1 MLFKTQHRQIIVM
14 IMLGLL
20 VSTIF
25 PFSASAG
32 VEKTKTPTIDG
43 DLYDNDPYLR
53 GWAEPDATVTFQRSD
68 GTYKVGT
75 AKWDGE
81 YMIYHDY
88 DRWPW
93 ILKGGEQLALWA
105 QAPGKTVSDTV
116 YIPVL
121 PSVQTSKPTVTGN
134 VYANG
139 GWLSGTT
146 EPGKLVYITLKNNS
160 GYVVG
165 SASTETGFY
174 TMQVKPSYP
183 ITAREKL
190 QLVAEAMGAGIRESD
205 PVTVTVLP
213 LKGKTAAPTVAGGV
227 YERSLKGLTEPGS
240 VVTIQRASGLESQVT
255 SSREDGTFSV
265 DLNIDSYKL
274 GEKLKLTAVTYGK
287 TVSDPVYAIV
297 QPSPKSSV
305 PTVSGNVYSN
315 GPWISGSTEPNTRV
329 FVRLKKADGTHIL
342 GDWTTN
348 GSYSIKS
355 LRTVPM
361 EKLYVTAM
369 ADGKKESDPVPVTTI
384 PTVGKTDAPAIIGHV
399 DAVNGILNGKAEP
412 GSEITINRPNYQL
425 HSQPSGTDGSFSID
439 LHWHQLRVGE
449 QLTVTAETVGKG
461 ISDEVPIIVQ
471 PAP

>member
-1 MLFKTQHRQIIVM
+1 MLLRAQHRQIIVM
-14 IMLGLL
+14 IILGLL
-20 VSTIF
+20 ISTNF

-43 DLYDNDPYLR
+43 DLYDNSPYLR
-53 GWAEPDATVTFQRSD
+53 GWSEPDATVTFERSD
-68 GTYKVGT
+68 GTYKWDT

-81 YMIYHDY
+81 YMIYHATY
-88 DRWPW
+88 RGAWK
-93 ILKGGEQLALWA
+93 LKAGEQLALSA

-121 PSVQTSKPTVTGN
+121 PSVQTSKPTVMGN

-146 EPGKLVYITLKNNS
+146 EPGKLVYITLRNNS
-160 GYVVG
+160 RSVVG

-183 ITAREKL
+183 ITAGEKL
-190 QLVAEAMGAGIRESD
+190 QLVAEAVGPGIRESD

-227 YERSLKGLTEPGS
+227 YERSLKGRSEPGS

-255 SSREDGTFSV
+255 SSREDGAFSV
-265 DLNIDSYKL
+265 DLNIDSYTL

-315 GPWISGSTEPNTRV
+315 GPWINGSTEPNTRV
-329 FVRLKKADGTHIL
+329 FVQLKKADGTLIV

-361 EKLYVTAM
+361 EKLHVTAM
-369 ADGKKESDPVPVTTI
+369 ADGKKESDPIPVTVI
-384 PTVGKTDAPAIIGHV
+384 PTVGKTEAPVVIGRV

-412 GSEITINRPNYQL
+412 GSEITIKRPDDTL
-425 HSQPSGTDGSFSID
+425 HSQISDTDGYFSID
-439 LHWHQLRVGE
+439 LHWYQLVVGE

-471 PAP
+471 AP

>member
-1 MLFKTQHRQIIVM
+1 MLFKSQHRQIIIM

-20 VSTIF
+20 VSAIF
-25 PFSASAG
+25 PFSVSAS

-43 DLYDNDPYLR
+43 DLYDNSPYLR
-53 GWAEPDATVTFQRSD
+53 GWAEPDATVTFERSD
-68 GTYKVGT
+68 GTYRMGT

-81 YMIYHDY
+81 YMIYHASE
-88 DRWPW
+88 RWSW
-93 ILKGGEQLALWA
+93 RLKAGEKLVLSA

-146 EPGKLVYITLKNNS
+146 EPGKLVYLTLKNNTGS
-160 GYVVG
+160 VVG
-165 SASTETGFY
+165 GAWTETGSY
-174 TMQVKPSYP
+174 TMQVKPSFP
-183 ITAREKL
+183 ITAREEL
-190 QLVAEAMGAGIRESD
+190 QLVAQAEGPGRRESD

-227 YERSLKGLTEPGS
+227 YERSLKGRSEPGS

-265 DLNIDSYKL
+265 DLNIDSYEL
-274 GEKLKLTAVTYGK
+274 GEKLKLTAETYGK

-329 FVRLKKADGTHIL
+329 FVQLKKADGSLIV
-342 GDWTTN
+342 GGWTTN

-369 ADGKKESDPVPVTTI
+369 ADGKKESDPVPVTAI
-384 PTVGKTDAPAIIGHV
+384 PTVGKTDAPTIIGHV
-399 DAVNGILNGKAEP
+399 DAVNGILTGKAEP
-412 GSEITINRPNYQL
+412 GSEITINRPDYMLQ
-425 HSQPSGTDGSFSID
+425 SQPSSTDGSFSID

>member
-25 PFSASAG
+25 PFSVSAG
-32 VEKTKTPTIDG
+32 AEKTKTPTIDG
-43 DLYDNDPYLR
+43 DLYDNSPYLR
-53 GWAEPDATVTFQRSD
+53 GWAEPDATVTFERSD
-68 GTYKVGT
+68 GTYKWDT

-81 YMIYHDY
+81 YMIYHATY
-88 DRWPW
+88 RGAW
-93 ILKGGEQLALWA
+93 ILKAGEQLALSA

-121 PSVQTSKPTVTGN
+121 PSVKTSKPTVTGN

-146 EPGKLVYITLKNNS
+146 EPGKLVYITLRNNS
-160 GYVVG
+160 RSAVG
-165 SASTETGFY
+165 GAWTETGSY

-183 ITAREKL
+183 ITAGEKL
-190 QLVAEAMGAGIRESD
+190 QLVAEAEGPGRRESD

-213 LKGKTAAPTVAGGV
+213 LKGKTAAPSVTKGV
-227 YERSLKGLTEPGS
+227 YERSLKGFSEQGS
-240 VVTIQRASGLESQVT
+240 VVTIKRASGLESQVT
-255 SSREDGTFSV
+255 SSREDGAFSA
-265 DLNIDSYKL
+265 DLNIDSYEL

-297 QPSPKSSV
+297 QPSPKSPV

-348 GSYSIKS
+348 GSYCIKS

-369 ADGKKESDPVPVTTI
+369 ADGKKESDPVPVTAI
-384 PTVGKTDAPAIIGHV
+384 PTVGKTDAPTIIGHV
-399 DAVNGILNGKAEP
+399 DAVNGILTGKAEP
-412 GSEITINRPNYQL
+412 GSEITINRPDYMLQ
-425 HSQPSGTDGSFSID
+425 SQPSSTDGSFSID